1 MTAESRAWRVPAAQS
16 GRSGAERRG
25 ARDRRQPRDRREH
38 NQSQAAVV
46 ERRIGFDR
54 RTLRERRSTSDQR
67 RQGRPVW
74 SSGTAR

>member
-1 MTAESRAWRVPAAQS
+1 MTAESNAWRFPAAQS
-16 GRSGAERRG
+16 GRFGRERR
-25 ARDRRQPRDRREH
+25 ASKDRRQTGNRRE
-38 NQSQAAVV
+38 QLQAVGV

-67 RQGRPVW
+67 RQGQPVW